1 MNTSGVS
8 AVLNRL
14 IASTGTSESELARR
28 IEIPIATLNKLK
40 TGRVVDPKAS
50 TLLLIANYF
59 SITVDQLIGH
69 APFEVLN
76 TRTLSYVPVLKTSDL
91 LGTKVN
97 QLTYDNH
104 KEWVSFERNDNSFA
118 RSLFALNVL
127 GDAMWPYFDENTTI
141 IVDQDLEVANKKCVV
156 VYLAESNEIVLRQ
169 VFIDGNSLI
178 VKPINSMF
186 KTVTL
191 TPNDRVLG
199 VVIHSIR
206 AF

>member
-14 IASTGTSESELARR
+14 IANAGTSESELARR

-76 TRTLSYVPVLKTSDL
+76 TRTLSYVPVVKTSDL
-91 LGTKVN
+91 LDTKISELN
-97 QLTYDNH
+97 YDNH
-104 KEWVSFERNDNSFA
+104 KGWVSFESNGNTSARN
-118 RSLFALNVL
+118 LFALNVL
-127 GDAMWPYFDENTTI
+127 GDAMWPYFDENTI
-141 IVDQDLEVANKKCVV
+141 IVVDQDLDVANKKCVV

-169 VFIDGNSLI
+169 AFIDGNSLI

-191 TPNDRVLG
+191 GQDDRVLG